1 MDGIHDLGGM
11 QGFGEIS
18 MESEEPTFHEPWQ
31 ATAFALMFASQVVVR
46 SHNVDEYRHSIERM
60 NPAHYLQA
68 DYYERVLT
76 GTASL
81 LVEKGHLS
89 AEDLS
94 ARAGG
99 AFPLSRSV
107 APSPM
112 ADLSPQLEPRF
123 SVGDRVR
130 VLTISPAGHVRAPKF
145 CRGCVG
151 TVLHRAP
158 KFGFPDAAAHGGTRR
173 KEHTYHVE
181 FASQDLWPGEGS
193 SKDSVVVDLWD
204 SYLEA
209 VNR

>member
-1 MDGIHDLGGM
+1 VDGIHDLGGM
-11 QGFGEIS
+11 QGFGEIVV
-18 MESEEPTFHEPWQ
+18 EDQEPIFHEPWQ

-46 SHNVDEYRHSIERM
+46 SHNVDEYRHAIERM
-60 NPAHYLQA
+60 NPSHYLQA

-89 AEDLS
+89 AEELAS
-94 ARAGG
+94 RAGG
-99 AFPLSRSV
+99 VFPLARPV
-107 APSPM
+107 AQSPM

-123 SVGDRVR
+123 NVGDRVR
-130 VLTISPAGHVRAPKF
+130 VRKINPAGHVRAPGF
-145 CRGCVG
+145 CRGHEG

-158 KFGFPDAAAHGGTRR
+158 KFGFPDAAAHGGPRR

-181 FASQDLWPGEGS
+181 FASKDLWPDEGANN
-193 SKDSVVVDLWD
+193 DSVVVDLWD

-209 VNR
+209 VNT